1 MLLLS
6 SSMLETSWRNKLAPE
21 FETAYFRSLNEHLT
35 CEYREHILYPKPE
48 AIFRAFELTP
58 FDQVKVVILGQDPY
72 HGPGQAHGLSFSVP
86 HGVKMPPS
94 LVNIFKE
101 IKNDLGTHLPNDG
114 NLENWAKQ
122 GVLLLNSILTVTA
135 GKAGAH
141 SKLGW
146 EIFTDAAI
154 KALSSKKQ
162 GLVFLLWGNY
172 AINKSELIDPSKH
185 LVLKAPHPSP
195 LSAYHGWFGCKH
207 FSQTNEW
214 LINQGQSAIQW

>member
-1 MLLLS
+1 
-6 SSMLETSWRNKLAPE
+6 MLETSWRNELAPE
-21 FETAYFRSLNEHLT
+21 FENAYFRSLNEHLT

-72 HGPGQAHGLSFSVP
+72 HGPGQANGLSFSVP

-101 IKNDLGTHLPNDG
+101 IKNDLGTHLPDDG

-141 SKLGW
+141 RKLGW
-146 EIFTDAAI
+146 ESFTDAAI
-154 KALSSKKQ
+154 KALNSKRQ